1 MVEAFNAKGTSE
13 RTAKA
18 SILIPTP
25 GKPNAVRNFEHGT
38 IRRGS
43 GATTNIRLSW
53 DAPQG
58 FTTNSFGGNAG
69 YVIERALDLAEHT
82 EWGLDW
88 VPLAKVRIGTHTYKH
103 SAAVDATTA
112 DRIMPFGTTWR
123 YRIRAVSGLDDTK
136 QSNNSYVDAE
146 IPVPSGVPGVMTDE
160 YIRTSGLYA
169 TGYATQTRDNKSW
182 TCATVHWDPLPRDDM
197 TTDHRILHLGPE
209 VTSWHDTDA
218 LVVSS
223 TKNMSYLS
231 TTAGITRINGNGV
244 RSGAVCDTTVEAGQT
259 YTYIVQAKNNNGW
272 NTRTVDEFHVL
283 FQIAVIIIEVP
294 GSDAPPPPT
303 EVEVEQV
310 VYSATMTVG
319 STTQNPIPLFGWDGD
334 ASLLEN
340 DALTDAYFVYA
351 NETYE
356 FIRITTNATSG
367 GVLYI
372 AFDATN
378 SGNISDAAVRSVMTL
393 YVDGTAFAL
402 GDALMSSG

>member
-1 MVEAFNAKGTSE
+1 M
-13 RTAKA
+13 
-18 SILIPTP
+18 
-25 GKPNAVRNFEHGT
+25 
-38 IRRGS
+38 
-43 GATTNIRLSW
+43 
-53 DAPQG
+53 
-58 FTTNSFGGNAG
+58 NS
-69 YVIERALDLAEHT
+69 
-82 EWGLDW
+82 
-88 VPLAKVRIGTHTYKH
+88 K
-103 SAAVDATTA
+103 
-112 DRIMPFGTTWR
+112 
-123 YRIRAVSGLDDTK
+123 
-136 QSNNSYVDAE
+136 
-146 IPVPSGVPGVMTDE
+146 
-160 YIRTSGLYA
+160 
-169 TGYATQTRDNKSW
+169 
-182 TCATVHWDPLPRDDM
+182 
-197 TTDHRILHLGPE
+197 
-209 VTSWHDTDA
+209 
-218 LVVSS
+218 
-223 TKNMSYLS
+223 
-231 TTAGITRINGNGV
+231 
-244 RSGAVCDTTVEAGQT
+244 
-259 YTYIVQAKNNNGW
+259 
-272 NTRTVDEFHVL
+272 VL

-378 SGNISDAAVRSVMTL
+378 SGSISDAAVRSVMTL